1 MYADLE
7 AYAEKMNNK
16 DEKVT
21 LKEALQII
29 GKALVVSLKIKSVYS
44 YIAIGIGFAAAFFP
58 IIIANLLSV
67 LTELLVGLYKG
78 ETDISEPLKIFGL
91 IGGLFIA
98 QALNSFLQ
106 SYISQRDNLD
116 VEEYLKETIIKI
128 TCRTDYKYIENFDDF
143 RQKIDLFE
151 EKTGREVA
159 ASINIVIRWFQTLVT
174 FIVISASLIAINVWI
189 VIILIVTCVPAFI
202 LCFAQKDE
210 EYRFKTKWMK
220 EGSLVIH
227 YYGMCCAPDS
237 MNELRHWKIYDH
249 IKAGWRD
256 VANRYIKKKNS
267 ITKKHVIYNSIADFL
282 RSSVYIVILIL
293 TARSIVMDPG
303 IGLGT
308 YMLVTSLTADYQ
320 RITIELFTQ
329 MGLFIQDI
337 KYMKD
342 FFEICEYSKKE
353 KRQLGETCGAWDIS
367 VRDLEFTYPNSDH
380 TVLRGIN
387 LHLKE
392 GEKIAIV
399 GENGSG
405 KSTLINL
412 LCGLEEPDAGEI
424 HYGEMKLQDHVD
436 YVREHLSVA
445 FQKYS
450 RYEDTIR
457 NNVIISML
465 DKEVNEKLFEEVCK
479 KTGVDEIAKIQQ
491 NGYDEILGIFSED
504 GNNLSGGQWQKIVLA
519 RAAYKD
525 NAKIMILDEPTA
537 ALDPVA
543 ETQLYE
549 RFADIVKDK
558 TLILISH
565 RLGICKLVDRIIV
578 MKDGTIVEEGTHKA
592 LLNNNGYYAEL
603 YRSQAQWY
611 A

>member
-1 MYADLE
+1 MKKSMNKE
-7 AYAEKMNNK
+7 EKI
-16 DEKVT
+16 T
-21 LKEALQII
+21 FKEALQII
-29 GKALVVSLKIKSVYS
+29 GKALVVGLKIKSIYS
-44 YIAIGIGFAAAFFP
+44 YIAIVIGFIAAFFP
-58 IIIANLLSV
+58 IMIANLLSSF
-67 LTELLVGLYKG
+67 TESLVELSNG
-78 ETDISEPLKIFGL
+78 EVSVSEPLRIFSL

-98 QALNSFLQ
+98 RAVNSFIQ
-106 SYISQRDNLD
+106 SYISKCDDMRI
-116 VEEYLKETIIKI
+116 EEYLKETIIKI
-128 TCRTDYKYIENFDDF
+128 TCRIDYKYIENFDDF
-143 RQKIDLFE
+143 RQKIELFE

-159 ASINIVIRWFQTLVT
+159 ASINIVIRWFQTLIT
-174 FIVISASLIAINVWI
+174 FIIISASLVVINVWI
-189 VIILIVTCVPAFI
+189 VIILIMICGLAFI

-220 EGSLVIH
+220 EGSMVIH

-237 MNELRHWKIYDH
+237 MNELRHWKIYDY
-249 IKAGWRD
+249 IKSGWRD
-256 VANRYIKKKNS
+256 VANKYIKKKNS

-293 TARSIVMDPG
+293 TARTIILDPKT
-303 IGLGT
+303 GLGT
-308 YMLVTSLTADYQ
+308 YMLVSSLTADYQ

-329 MGLFIQDI
+329 MGVFVQDI

-342 FFEICEYSKKE
+342 FFEICEYSSNKTLHKE
-353 KRQLGETCGAWDIS
+353 IEESWDIS
-367 VRDLEFTYPNSDH
+367 VQNLEFTYPNSDCK
-380 TVLRGIN
+380 VLRGIN

-424 HYGEMKLQDHVD
+424 KYGKMNLKENVD
-436 YVREHLSVA
+436 YVREHISVG

-457 NNVIISML
+457 NNIIISML
-465 DKEVNEKLFEEVCK
+465 DKEVDKELFEEVCK
-479 KTGVDEIAKIQQ
+479 KTGVDEIAKLQQ

-519 RAAYKD
+519 RVAYKD

-543 ETQLYE
+543 ETQLYKK
-549 RFADIVKDK
+549 FADIVKDK

-578 MKDGTIVEEGTHKA
+578 MKDGAIVEEGTHDA

-611 A
+611 S

>member
-1 MYADLE
+1 M
-7 AYAEKMNNK
+7 
-16 DEKVT
+16 
-21 LKEALQII
+21 
-29 GKALVVSLKIKSVYS
+29 
-44 YIAIGIGFAAAFFP
+44 
-58 IIIANLLSV
+58 
-67 LTELLVGLYKG
+67 
-78 ETDISEPLKIFGL
+78 
-91 IGGLFIA
+91 
-98 QALNSFLQ
+98 
-106 SYISQRDNLD
+106 
-116 VEEYLKETIIKI
+116 
-128 TCRTDYKYIENFDDF
+128 
-143 RQKIDLFE
+143 
-151 EKTGREVA
+151 
-159 ASINIVIRWFQTLVT
+159 
-174 FIVISASLIAINVWI
+174 
-189 VIILIVTCVPAFI
+189 
-202 LCFAQKDE
+202 
-210 EYRFKTKWMK
+210 
-220 EGSLVIH
+220 VIH

-237 MNELRHWKIYDH
+237 MNELRHWKIYDY

-256 VANRYIKKKNS
+256 VANKYIKKKNN

-282 RSSVYIVILIL
+282 RNSVYIVILIL
-293 TARSIVMDPG
+293 TARTIVLDPQ

-337 KYMKD
+337 KYMQD
-342 FFEICEYSKKE
+342 FFEICEYSKNKKALPKE
-353 KRQLGETCGAWDIS
+353 MVEEWDIT
-367 VRDLEFTYPNSDH
+367 VRDLEFTYPNSERK
-380 TVLRGIN
+380 VLRGIN

-412 LCGLEEPDAGEI
+412 LCGLEEPDVGEI
-424 HYGEMKLQDHVD
+424 LYGKIDLKDNVD
-436 YVREHLSVA
+436 FVREHISVA

-450 RYEDTIR
+450 KYEDTIR

-465 DKEVNEKLFEEVCK
+465 DKEVDEKLFEEVCME
-479 KTGVDEIAKIQQ
+479 TGVDDIAKLQQ
-491 NGYDEILGIFSED
+491 NGYDEIMGVFNED

-525 NAKIMILDEPTA
+525 NAKIMVLDEPTA

-543 ETQLYE
+543 ETKLYE
-549 RFADIVKDK
+549 KFADIIKDK

-578 MKDGTIVEEGTHKA
+578 MKDGVIVEEGTHKA

-611 A
+611 K

>member
-1 MYADLE
+1 MNKE
-7 AYAEKMNNK
+7 EKI
-16 DEKVT
+16 T
-21 LKEALQII
+21 LIEALQII
-29 GKALVVSLKIKSVYS
+29 GKALIVSLKIKSVYS
-44 YIAIGIGFAAAFFP
+44 YIAIVIGFIAAFFP
-58 IIIANLLSV
+58 IMIANLLSV
-67 LTELLVGLYKG
+67 LTELLVKLSKG
-78 ETDISEPLKIFGL
+78 AISLSEPLKIFGL

-98 QALNSFLQ
+98 QAVNSFIQ
-106 SYISQRDNLD
+106 SYISKRDNMD
-116 VEEYLKETIIKI
+116 VEEYLKETIIKM
-128 TCRTDYKYIENFDDF
+128 TCRADYKYIENYDEF
-143 RQKIDLFE
+143 RQKIELFE

-159 ASINIVIRWFQTLVT
+159 NSINIVIRWFQVLLT
-174 FIVISASLIAINVWI
+174 FIAISISLIAINVWI
-189 VIILIVTCVPAFI
+189 VIILIMTCVPAFI

-220 EGSLVIH
+220 EGSMVIH

-249 IKAGWRD
+249 IKSGWRA
-256 VANRYIKKKNS
+256 VANKYISKKNS

-282 RSSVYIVILIL
+282 RTSVYIVILIL
-293 TARSIVMDPG
+293 TARAIVFNSK

-308 YMLVTSLTADYQ
+308 YMLVFSLTADYQ
-320 RITIELFTQ
+320 RITMELFTK

-342 FFEICEYSKKE
+342 FFEICEYSKNE
-353 KRQLGETCGAWDIS
+353 KSLLNEADEAWDIS
-367 VRDLEFTYPNSDH
+367 VRNLEFTYPNSERK
-380 TVLRGIN
+380 VLRGIN

-412 LCGLEEPDAGEI
+412 LCGLEEPDTGEI
-424 HYGEMKLQDHVD
+424 QYGKMNLKDNID
-436 YVREHLSVA
+436 YVRENISVA

-465 DKEVNEKLFEEVCK
+465 DKEVDEKLFDEVCK
-479 KTGVDEIAKIQQ
+479 KTGVDDIAKLQQ

-525 NAKIMILDEPTA
+525 DAKIMILDEPTA

-543 ETQLYE
+543 ETKLYE
-549 RFADIVKDK
+549 KFADIVKNK

-578 MKDGTIVEEGTHKA
+578 MKDGAIVEEGTHKT
-592 LLNNNGYYAEL
+592 LLNNDGYYAEL

-611 A
+611 T

>member
-1 MYADLE
+1 
-7 AYAEKMNNK
+7 MNK
-16 DEKVT
+16 KESIS
-21 LKEALQII
+21 LREALHII
-29 GKALVVSLKIKSVYS
+29 GKALVVSLKIKSIYS
-44 YIAIGIGFAAAFFP
+44 YIAIIIGFIAAFFP

-67 LTELLVGLYKG
+67 LTDLLLELSN
-78 ETDISEPLKIFGL
+78 DAISITEPLKVFAM

-98 QALNSFLQ
+98 QAVNSFIQ
-106 SYISQRDNLD
+106 SYISKRDNMD

-128 TCRTDYKYIENFDDF
+128 TCRTEYKYIENYDEF

-151 EKTGREVA
+151 EKTGKEVA
-159 ASINIVIRWFQTLVT
+159 ASINIIIRWLQTLIS
-174 FIVISASLIAINVWI
+174 FIVISATLSAVNIWM
-189 VIILIVTCVPAFI
+189 VIILIITCVPAFI

-220 EGSLVIH
+220 EGSMVIH

-237 MNELRHWKIYDH
+237 MNELRHWNIYDY
-249 IKAGWRD
+249 IKTGWRD
-256 VANRYIKKKNS
+256 IANKYIKKKNY
-267 ITKKHVIYNSIADFL
+267 ITKKHVIFNSIADFL
-282 RSSVYIVILIL
+282 RSGVYIVILML
-293 TARSIVMDPG
+293 TAKEIFKNPEM
-303 IGLGT
+303 GLGT

-320 RITIELFTQ
+320 RVTIELFTQ
-329 MGLFIQDI
+329 IGIFLQDI

-342 FFEICEYSKKE
+342 FFDIYEYRKNDVYEHDDVKE
-353 KRQLGETCGAWDIS
+353 NWDIS
-367 VRDLEFTYPNSDH
+367 VKDLEFTYPNSERK
-380 TVLRGIN
+380 VLHGIN

-405 KSTLINL
+405 KTTLINL
-412 LCGLEEPDAGEI
+412 LCGLVEPDKGKIE
-424 HYGEMKLQDHVD
+424 YGKLDLKDNVNYIQ
-436 YVREHLSVA
+436 EHISVA
-445 FQKYS
+445 FQNFS

-457 NNVIISML
+457 NNVTISVPE
-465 DKEVNEKLFEEVCK
+465 KEIDERLFEDVCK
-479 KTGVDEIAKIQQ
+479 KTGVDDIAKLQSK
-491 NGYDEILGIFSED
+491 GYDEIIGIFSED

-543 ETQLYE
+543 ETNLYE
-549 RFADIVKDK
+549 AFTDIVKDK
-558 TLILISH
+558 SLILISH

-578 MKDGTIVEEGTHKA
+578 MKEGIIVEEGTHKE
-592 LLNNNGYYAEL
+592 LLCNNGYYAEL
-603 YRSQAQWY
+603 YKSQAQWY

>member
-1 MYADLE
+1 MYVDLE
-7 AYAEKMNNK
+7 AYAENMNK
-16 DEKVT
+16 KERIT

-29 GKALVVSLKIKSVYS
+29 GKALIVSLKIKSIYS
-44 YIAIGIGFAAAFFP
+44 YIAIIIGFIVAFFP
-58 IIIANLLSV
+58 IMIANLLSEM
-67 LTELLVGLYKG
+67 TELLVKLSDGAIS
-78 ETDISEPLKIFGL
+78 ISEPLKIFAL

-98 QALNSFLQ
+98 QAVNSFIQ
-106 SYISQRDNLD
+106 SYISMRDNMD
-116 VEEYLKETIIKI
+116 IEEYLKETIIKM
-128 TCRTDYKYIENFDDF
+128 TCRTDYKYIENYDEF
-143 RQKIDLFE
+143 RQKVELFE

-159 ASINIVIRWFQTLVT
+159 NSINIVIRWFQILFT
-174 FIVISASLIAINVWI
+174 FIVISVSLIAINVWI
-189 VIILIVTCVPAFI
+189 VIILIMTCVPSFI

-220 EGSLVIH
+220 EGSMVIH

-237 MNELRHWKIYDH
+237 MNELRHWRIYDY
-249 IKAGWRD
+249 IKSGWRN
-256 VANRYIKKKNS
+256 VASKYIMKKNS
-267 ITKKHVIYNSIADFL
+267 ITKKHIIYNTIADFL
-282 RSSVYIVILIL
+282 RTSVYIVILML
-293 TARSIVMDPG
+293 TVRAIVYDSK

-308 YMLVTSLTADYQ
+308 YMLVFSLAADYQ
-320 RITIELFTQ
+320 RITMELFTK

-342 FFEICEYSKKE
+342 FFEICEYSKNE
-353 KRQLGETCGAWDIS
+353 KSLSNQIEEGWDIS
-367 VRDLEFTYPNSDH
+367 VQNLEFTYPNSERK
-380 TVLRGIN
+380 VLRGIN

-412 LCGLEEPDAGEI
+412 LCGLEEPDNGKI
-424 HYGEMKLQDHVD
+424 QYGKMDLKDNVD
-436 YVREHLSVA
+436 YVQDHISVA

-465 DKEVNEKLFEEVCK
+465 DKEVDEKQFDAVCK
-479 KTGVDEIAKIQQ
+479 KTGVDDIAKMQK

-504 GNNLSGGQWQKIVLA
+504 GNNLSGGEWQKIVLA

-543 ETQLYE
+543 ETKLYE
-549 RFADIVKDK
+549 KFADIVKDK

-565 RLGICKLVDRIIV
+565 RLGICKLVDRIVV
-578 MKDGTIVEEGTHKA
+578 MKDGVIIEEGTHKT

>member
-1 MYADLE
+1 MYVDLE
-7 AYAEKMNNK
+7 AYAENMNK
-16 DEKVT
+16 KERIT

-29 GKALVVSLKIKSVYS
+29 GKALIVSLKIKSIYS
-44 YIAIGIGFAAAFFP
+44 YIAIIIGFIAAFFP
-58 IIIANLLSV
+58 IMIANLLSEM
-67 LTELLVGLYKG
+67 TELLVKLSDGAIS
-78 ETDISEPLKIFGL
+78 ISEPLKIFAL

-98 QALNSFLQ
+98 QAVNSFIQ
-106 SYISQRDNLD
+106 SYISMRDNMD
-116 VEEYLKETIIKI
+116 IEEYLKETIIKM
-128 TCRTDYKYIENFDDF
+128 TCRTDYKYIENYDEF
-143 RQKIDLFE
+143 RQKVELFE

-159 ASINIVIRWFQTLVT
+159 NSINIVIRWFQILFT
-174 FIVISASLIAINVWI
+174 FIVISVSLIAINVWI
-189 VIILIVTCVPAFI
+189 VIILIMTCVPSFI

-220 EGSLVIH
+220 EGSMVIH

-237 MNELRHWKIYDH
+237 MNELRHWRIYDY
-249 IKAGWRD
+249 IKSGWRN
-256 VANRYIKKKNS
+256 VASKYIMKKNS
-267 ITKKHVIYNSIADFL
+267 ITKKHIIYNSIADFL
-282 RSSVYIVILIL
+282 RTSVYIVILML
-293 TARSIVMDPG
+293 TVRAIVYDPK

-308 YMLVTSLTADYQ
+308 YMLVFSLAADYQ
-320 RITIELFTQ
+320 RITMELFTK

-342 FFEICEYSKKE
+342 FFEICEYSKNE
-353 KRQLGETCGAWDIS
+353 KSLSNQIEEGWDIS
-367 VRDLEFTYPNSDH
+367 VQNLEFTYPNSERK
-380 TVLRGIN
+380 VLRGIN

-412 LCGLEEPDAGEI
+412 LCGLEEPDNGKI
-424 HYGEMKLQDHVD
+424 QYGKMDLKDNVD
-436 YVREHLSVA
+436 YVQDHISVA

-465 DKEVNEKLFEEVCK
+465 DKEVDEKQFDAVCK
-479 KTGVDEIAKIQQ
+479 KTGVDDIAKMQK

-504 GNNLSGGQWQKIVLA
+504 GNNLSGGEWQKIVLA

-543 ETQLYE
+543 ETKLYE
-549 RFADIVKDK
+549 KFADIVKDK

-565 RLGICKLVDRIIV
+565 RLGICKLVDRIVV
-578 MKDGTIVEEGTHKA
+578 MKDGVIIEEGTHKT

>member
-1 MYADLE
+1 MNKE
-7 AYAEKMNNK
+7 EKI
-16 DEKVT
+16 T
-21 LKEALQII
+21 LIEALQII
-29 GKALVVSLKIKSVYS
+29 GKALIVSLKIKSVYS
-44 YIAIGIGFAAAFFP
+44 YIAIVIGFIAAFFP
-58 IIIANLLSV
+58 IMIANLLSV
-67 LTELLVGLYKG
+67 LTELLVKLSKG
-78 ETDISEPLKIFGL
+78 AISLSEPLKIFGL

-98 QALNSFLQ
+98 QAVNSFIQ
-106 SYISQRDNLD
+106 SYISKRDNMD
-116 VEEYLKETIIKI
+116 VEEYLKETIIKM
-128 TCRTDYKYIENFDDF
+128 TCRADYKYIENYDEF
-143 RQKIDLFE
+143 RQKIELFE

-159 ASINIVIRWFQTLVT
+159 NSINIVIRWFQVLLT
-174 FIVISASLIAINVWI
+174 FIAISISLIAINVWI
-189 VIILIVTCVPAFI
+189 VIILIMTCVPAFI

-220 EGSLVIH
+220 EGSMVIH

-249 IKAGWRD
+249 IKAGWRA
-256 VANRYIKKKNS
+256 VANKYISKKNS

-282 RSSVYIVILIL
+282 RTSVYIVILIL
-293 TARSIVMDPG
+293 TARAIVFNSK

-308 YMLVTSLTADYQ
+308 YMLVFSLTADYQ
-320 RITIELFTQ
+320 RITMELFTK

-342 FFEICEYSKKE
+342 FFEICEYSKNE
-353 KRQLGETCGAWDIS
+353 KSLLNEADEAWDIS
-367 VRDLEFTYPNSDH
+367 VRNLEFTYPNSERK
-380 TVLRGIN
+380 VLRGIN

-412 LCGLEEPDAGEI
+412 LCGLEEPDTGEI
-424 HYGEMKLQDHVD
+424 QYGKMNLKDNID
-436 YVREHLSVA
+436 YVRENISVA

-465 DKEVNEKLFEEVCK
+465 DKEVDEKMFDEVCK
-479 KTGVDEIAKIQQ
+479 KTGVDDIAKLQQ

-525 NAKIMILDEPTA
+525 DAKIMILDEPTA

-543 ETQLYE
+543 ETKLYE
-549 RFADIVKDK
+549 KFADIVKNK

-578 MKDGTIVEEGTHKA
+578 MKDGAIVEEGTHKT
-592 LLNNNGYYAEL
+592 LLNNDGYYAEL

-611 A
+611 T

>member
-1 MYADLE
+1 MYVDLE
-7 AYAEKMNNK
+7 AYAENMNK
-16 DEKVT
+16 KERIT

-29 GKALVVSLKIKSVYS
+29 GKALIVSLKIKSIYS
-44 YIAIGIGFAAAFFP
+44 YIAIIIGFIAAFFP
-58 IIIANLLSV
+58 IMIANLLSEM
-67 LTELLVGLYKG
+67 TELLVKLSDGAIS
-78 ETDISEPLKIFGL
+78 ISEPLKIFSL

-98 QALNSFLQ
+98 QAVNSFIQ
-106 SYISQRDNLD
+106 SYISMRDNMD
-116 VEEYLKETIIKI
+116 IEEYLKETIIKM
-128 TCRTDYKYIENFDDF
+128 TCRTDYKYIENYDEF
-143 RQKIDLFE
+143 RQKVELFE

-159 ASINIVIRWFQTLVT
+159 NSINIVIRWFQILFT
-174 FIVISASLIAINVWI
+174 FIVISVSLIAINVWI
-189 VIILIVTCVPAFI
+189 VIILIMTCVPSFI

-220 EGSLVIH
+220 EGSMVIH

-237 MNELRHWKIYDH
+237 MNELRHWRIYDY
-249 IKAGWRD
+249 IKSGWRN
-256 VANRYIKKKNS
+256 VASKYIMKKNS
-267 ITKKHVIYNSIADFL
+267 ITKKHIIYNTIADFL
-282 RSSVYIVILIL
+282 RTSVYIVILML
-293 TARSIVMDPG
+293 TVRAIVYDSK

-308 YMLVTSLTADYQ
+308 YMLVFSLAADYQ
-320 RITIELFTQ
+320 RITMELFTK

-342 FFEICEYSKKE
+342 FFEICEYSKNE
-353 KRQLGETCGAWDIS
+353 KSLSNQIEEGWDIS
-367 VRDLEFTYPNSDH
+367 VQNLEFTYPNSERK
-380 TVLRGIN
+380 VLRGIN

-412 LCGLEEPDAGEI
+412 LCGLEEPDNGKI
-424 HYGEMKLQDHVD
+424 QYGKMDLKDNVD
-436 YVREHLSVA
+436 YVQDHISVA

-465 DKEVNEKLFEEVCK
+465 DKEVDEKQFDAVCK
-479 KTGVDEIAKIQQ
+479 KTGVDDIAKMQK

-504 GNNLSGGQWQKIVLA
+504 GNNLSGGEWQKIVLA

-543 ETQLYE
+543 ETKLYE
-549 RFADIVKDK
+549 KFADIVKDK

-565 RLGICKLVDRIIV
+565 RLGICKLVDRIVV
-578 MKDGTIVEEGTHKA
+578 MKDGVIIEEGTHKT

>member
-1 MYADLE
+1 MYVDLE
-7 AYAEKMNNK
+7 AYAENMNK
-16 DEKVT
+16 KERIT

-29 GKALVVSLKIKSVYS
+29 GKALIVSLKIKSIYS
-44 YIAIGIGFAAAFFP
+44 YIAIIIGFIVAFFP
-58 IIIANLLSV
+58 IMIANLLSEM
-67 LTELLVGLYKG
+67 TELLVKLSDGAIS
-78 ETDISEPLKIFGL
+78 ISEPLKIFAL

-98 QALNSFLQ
+98 QAVNSFIQ
-106 SYISQRDNLD
+106 SYISMRDNMD
-116 VEEYLKETIIKI
+116 IEEYLKETIIKM
-128 TCRTDYKYIENFDDF
+128 TCRTDYKYIENYDEF
-143 RQKIDLFE
+143 RQKVELFE

-159 ASINIVIRWFQTLVT
+159 NSINIVIRWFQILFT
-174 FIVISASLIAINVWI
+174 FIVISVSLIAINVWI
-189 VIILIVTCVPAFI
+189 VIILIMTCVPSFI

-220 EGSLVIH
+220 EGSMVIH

-237 MNELRHWKIYDH
+237 MNELRHWRIYDY
-249 IKAGWRD
+249 IKSGWRN
-256 VANRYIKKKNS
+256 VASKYIMKKNS
-267 ITKKHVIYNSIADFL
+267 ITKKHIIYNSIADFL
-282 RSSVYIVILIL
+282 RTSVYIVILML
-293 TARSIVMDPG
+293 TVRAIVYDPK

-308 YMLVTSLTADYQ
+308 YMLVFSLAADYQ
-320 RITIELFTQ
+320 RITMELFTK

-342 FFEICEYSKKE
+342 FFEICEYSKNE
-353 KRQLGETCGAWDIS
+353 KSLSNQIEEGWDIS
-367 VRDLEFTYPNSDH
+367 VQNLEFTYPNSERK
-380 TVLRGIN
+380 VLRGIN

-412 LCGLEEPDAGEI
+412 LCGLEEPDNGKI
-424 HYGEMKLQDHVD
+424 QYGKMDLKDNVD
-436 YVREHLSVA
+436 YVQDHISVA

-465 DKEVNEKLFEEVCK
+465 DKEVDEKQFDAVCK
-479 KTGVDEIAKIQQ
+479 KTGVDDIAKMQK

-504 GNNLSGGQWQKIVLA
+504 GNNLSGGEWQKIVLA

-543 ETQLYE
+543 ETKLYE
-549 RFADIVKDK
+549 KFADIVKDK

-565 RLGICKLVDRIIV
+565 RLGICKLVDRIVV
-578 MKDGTIVEEGTHKA
+578 MKDGVIIEEGTHKT

>member
-1 MYADLE
+1 MYVDLE
-7 AYAEKMNNK
+7 AYAENMNK
-16 DEKVT
+16 KERIT

-29 GKALVVSLKIKSVYS
+29 GKALIVSLKIKSIYS
-44 YIAIGIGFAAAFFP
+44 YIAIIIGFIAAFFP
-58 IIIANLLSV
+58 IMIANLLSEM
-67 LTELLVGLYKG
+67 TELLVKLSDGAIS
-78 ETDISEPLKIFGL
+78 ISEPLKIFAL

-98 QALNSFLQ
+98 QAVNSFIQ
-106 SYISQRDNLD
+106 SYISMRDNMD
-116 VEEYLKETIIKI
+116 IEEYLKETIIKM
-128 TCRTDYKYIENFDDF
+128 TCRTDYKYIENYDEF
-143 RQKIDLFE
+143 RQKVELFE

-159 ASINIVIRWFQTLVT
+159 NSINIVIRWFQILFT
-174 FIVISASLIAINVWI
+174 FIVISVSLIAINVWI
-189 VIILIVTCVPAFI
+189 VIILIMTCVPSFI

-220 EGSLVIH
+220 EGSMVIH

-237 MNELRHWKIYDH
+237 MNELRHWRIYDY
-249 IKAGWRD
+249 IKSGWRN
-256 VANRYIKKKNS
+256 VASKYIMKKNS
-267 ITKKHVIYNSIADFL
+267 ITKKHIIYNTIADFL
-282 RSSVYIVILIL
+282 RTSVYIVILML
-293 TARSIVMDPG
+293 TVRAIVYDSK

-308 YMLVTSLTADYQ
+308 YMLVFSLAADYQ
-320 RITIELFTQ
+320 RITMELFTK

-342 FFEICEYSKKE
+342 FFEICEYSKNE
-353 KRQLGETCGAWDIS
+353 KSLSNQIEEGWDIS
-367 VRDLEFTYPNSDH
+367 VQNLEFTYPNSERK
-380 TVLRGIN
+380 VLRGIN

-412 LCGLEEPDAGEI
+412 LCGLEEPDNGKI
-424 HYGEMKLQDHVD
+424 QYGKMDLKDNVD
-436 YVREHLSVA
+436 YVQDHISVA

-465 DKEVNEKLFEEVCK
+465 DKEVDEKQFDAVCK
-479 KTGVDEIAKIQQ
+479 KTGVDDIAKMQK

-504 GNNLSGGQWQKIVLA
+504 GNNLSGGEWQKIVLA

-543 ETQLYE
+543 ETKLYE
-549 RFADIVKDK
+549 KFADIVKDK

-565 RLGICKLVDRIIV
+565 RLGICKLVDRIVV
-578 MKDGTIVEEGTHKA
+578 MKDGVIIEEGTHKT

>member
-1 MYADLE
+1 MYVDLRV
-7 AYAEKMNNK
+7 YAKKMNK
-16 DEKVT
+16 KKKII
-21 LKEALQII
+21 LKEVLQII
-29 GKALVVSLKIKSVYS
+29 GKALVVSLKIKSIYS
-44 YIAIGIGFAAAFFP
+44 YVAIVIGFIAAFFP
-58 IIIANLLSV
+58 IMIANLLSV
-67 LTELLVGLYKG
+67 LTELLVKLYEG
-78 ETDISEPLKIFGL
+78 SVSVSEPLRIFAL

-98 QALNSFLQ
+98 QAVNSFIQ
-106 SYISQRDNLD
+106 SYISQRDSID
-116 VEEYLKETIIKI
+116 VEEYLIETIIKI
-128 TCRTDYKYIENFDDF
+128 TCRTDYKYIENYDEF
-143 RQKIDLFE
+143 RQKIELFE

-159 ASINIVIRWFQTLVT
+159 TSINIVIQWLQTLIT
-174 FIVISASLIAINVWI
+174 FIVISVSLVSINVWI
-189 VIILIVTCVPAFI
+189 IIILIMTCVPAFI

-220 EGSLVIH
+220 EGSMVIH

-237 MNELRHWKIYDH
+237 MNELRHWKIYDY

-256 VANRYIKKKNS
+256 VANKYIKKKNN

-293 TARSIVMDPG
+293 TARTIVLDPQ

-337 KYMKD
+337 KYMQD
-342 FFEICEYSKKE
+342 FFEICEYSKSKKALPKE
-353 KRQLGETCGAWDIS
+353 MVEEWDIT
-367 VRDLEFTYPNSDH
+367 VRDLEFTYPNSERK
-380 TVLRGIN
+380 VLRGIN

-424 HYGEMKLQDHVD
+424 LYVKIDLKDNVD
-436 YVREHLSVA
+436 FVRERISVA

-457 NNVIISML
+457 NNIIISML
-465 DKEVNEKLFEEVCK
+465 DKEVDEKLFEEVCM
-479 KTGVDEIAKIQQ
+479 KTGVDDIAKLQQ
-491 NGYDEILGIFSED
+491 NGYDEILGVFNED

-525 NAKIMILDEPTA
+525 NAKIMVLDEPTA

-543 ETQLYE
+543 ETKLYE
-549 RFADIVKDK
+549 KFADIIKDK

-578 MKDGTIVEEGTHKA
+578 MKDGVIVEEGTHKA

-611 A
+611 K

>member
-1 MYADLE
+1 M
-7 AYAEKMNNK
+7 
-16 DEKVT
+16 
-21 LKEALQII
+21 
-29 GKALVVSLKIKSVYS
+29 
-44 YIAIGIGFAAAFFP
+44 
-58 IIIANLLSV
+58 AN
-67 LTELLVGLYKG
+67 
-78 ETDISEPLKIFGL
+78 
-91 IGGLFIA
+91 
-98 QALNSFLQ
+98 
-106 SYISQRDNLD
+106 
-116 VEEYLKETIIKI
+116 
-128 TCRTDYKYIENFDDF
+128 
-143 RQKIDLFE
+143 
-151 EKTGREVA
+151 
-159 ASINIVIRWFQTLVT
+159 SINIVIRWFQVLLT
-174 FIVISASLIAINVWI
+174 FIAISISLIAINVWI
-189 VIILIVTCVPAFI
+189 VIILIMTCVPAFI

-220 EGSLVIH
+220 EGSMVIH

-249 IKAGWRD
+249 IKSGWRA
-256 VANRYIKKKNS
+256 VANKYISKKNS

-282 RSSVYIVILIL
+282 RTSVYIVILIL
-293 TARSIVMDPG
+293 TARAIVFNSK

-308 YMLVTSLTADYQ
+308 YMLVFSLTADYQ
-320 RITIELFTQ
+320 RITMELFTK

-342 FFEICEYSKKE
+342 FFEICEYSKNE
-353 KRQLGETCGAWDIS
+353 KSLLNEADEAWDIS
-367 VRDLEFTYPNSDH
+367 VRNLEFTYPNSERK
-380 TVLRGIN
+380 VLRGIN

-412 LCGLEEPDAGEI
+412 LCGLEEPDTGEI
-424 HYGEMKLQDHVD
+424 QYGKMNLKDNID
-436 YVREHLSVA
+436 YVRENISVA

-465 DKEVNEKLFEEVCK
+465 DKEVDEKLFDEVCK
-479 KTGVDEIAKIQQ
+479 KTGVDDIAKLQQ

-525 NAKIMILDEPTA
+525 DAKIMILDEPTA

-543 ETQLYE
+543 ETKLYE
-549 RFADIVKDK
+549 KFADIVKNK

-578 MKDGTIVEEGTHKA
+578 MKDGAIVEEGTHKT
-592 LLNNNGYYAEL
+592 LLNNDGYYAEL

-611 A
+611 T

>member
-1 MYADLE
+1 M
-7 AYAEKMNNK
+7 NK
-16 DEKVT
+16 DEKIT

-29 GKALVVSLKIKSVYS
+29 GKALAVSLKIKSIYS
-44 YIAIGIGFAAAFFP
+44 YMAIVIGFAAAFFP
-58 IIIANLLSV
+58 IMTANLLNV
-67 LTELLVGLYKG
+67 LTELLVRLFKG
-78 ETDISEPLKIFGL
+78 GVIVSEALKIFGL
-91 IGGLFIA
+91 IGGLLIA
-98 QALNSFLQ
+98 QAVNSFIQ
-106 SYISQRDNLD
+106 SYISKRDNLD

-128 TCRTDYKYIENFDDF
+128 TCRADYKYIENYDEF
-143 RQKIDLFE
+143 RQKIELFK

-159 ASINIVIRWFQTLVT
+159 ESINIIIQWFQTLLT
-174 FIVISASLIAINVWI
+174 FIVISASLMAINIWI

-202 LCFAQKDE
+202 FCFLQKDE

-237 MNELRHWKIYDH
+237 MNELRHWKIYNY
-249 IKAGWRD
+249 IKSGWRD
-256 VANRYIKKKNS
+256 VANKYIEKKNN

-293 TARSIVMDPG
+293 TARKIVVDPQ

-308 YMLVTSLTADYQ
+308 YMLVTSLAADYQ

-329 MGLFIQDI
+329 MGLFVQDI

-342 FFEICEYSKKE
+342 FFEISEYGKNEKTLRKE
-353 KRQLGETCGAWDIS
+353 VEGVWDIS
-367 VRDLEFTYPNSDH
+367 VRNLEFTYPNSERK
-380 TVLRGIN
+380 VLRNIN

-412 LCGLEEPDAGEI
+412 LCGLEAPDVGVI
-424 HYGEMKLQDHVD
+424 RYGKMNLGDNIN

-465 DKEVNEKLFEEVCK
+465 DKEVDEKLFEEVCK
-479 KTGVDEIAKIQQ
+479 ETGVDDIARLQP
-491 NGYDEILGIFSED
+491 NGYDEILGLFSED

-543 ETQLYE
+543 ETYLYKK
-549 RFADIVKDK
+549 FADIVKDK

-578 MKDGTIVEEGTHKA
+578 MKDGAIVEEGTHKT